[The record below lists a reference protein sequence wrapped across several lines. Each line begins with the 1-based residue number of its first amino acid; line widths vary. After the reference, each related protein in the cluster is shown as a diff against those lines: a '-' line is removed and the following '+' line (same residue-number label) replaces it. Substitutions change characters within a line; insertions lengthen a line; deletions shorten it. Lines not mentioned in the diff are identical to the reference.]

1 MKKRRSLR
9 FRLIAISI
17 LVEVVMLGLLLANSV
32 RLLNNTMEEQ
42 TRIRVQAATPLLDTA
57 LSAPL
62 FARDYSSVDDIL
74 QKLVKGPL
82 SEFQYIVVYDSLGN
96 IFAALGKVDAAAMP
110 PLDHAVA
117 SSLRDLVYDT
127 RAPLMLHAEQVGE
140 VRYGLSLE
148 SLAASRDN
156 LFTQSFLIAAA
167 EVILTLL
174 LLSAGGFLL
183 TRHLR
188 ILMAGARRVA
198 SGDYSGHIPV
208 ASHDEIGQLA
218 SDFNAM
224 SVAIRDRIDALH
236 RAEEKASVTLHSI
249 GDGVIA
255 TDVHGFVQYL
265 NPVAEE
271 LTGWTRQ
278 AGQGQAAAQVYHV
291 VDEVSGAPLE
301 NIVMEALR
309 KQEIVNRHGCSLLV
323 GPQGRTAAVEET
335 AAPIRDREGRMI
347 GAVLVCRN
355 VTASREMA
363 RRLEYQATHDPLTG
377 LINRAEF
384 ERQAEAAL
392 QDAHRSGNFHTL
404 CYLDLDQFKV
414 VNDTC
419 GHSAGDELLRQ
430 ATARIQREIPAG
442 GVVGRLGGDE
452 YGVLLTGS
460 RVAHAERV
468 ARSVRDSLREFRF
481 IWEKMSFEVGVS
493 IGIAPIHADTGNI
506 AEVFSA
512 ADMACYMA
520 KDKGRGHIHTHR
532 ADDLDHARRR
542 GEMQWSSRI
551 VSALETDRF
560 VLYFQKIVPLSHD
573 GMTSGGHGEILLRM
587 LDEEGNIV
595 PPGRFLPAAERYRH
609 MHDIDR
615 WVVHQTLSSM
625 RGQAPAPAGN
635 GFFSINLSGQSL
647 GSEGFLDFIKRE
659 IRESGINP
667 RRLCFEITETAAI
680 ANLSDATRFIAE
692 LREIGCRFALDD
704 FGSGLSSFGYLKA
717 LPVEFLKIDGGFV
730 KDMARDATNR
740 AMVAAINQLGHVMGI
755 ETIAEFVED
764 EETARLL
771 QEIGVDYIQGFHAH
785 RPEALHPAV
794 SHRRKIHGV

>member
-9 FRLIAISI
+9 FRLVAISI

-32 RLLNNTMEEQ
+32 RLLNNTVEEQ
-42 TRIRVQAATPLLDTA
+42 THIRVQAATPLLDTA
-57 LSAPL
+57 LGAPL
-62 FARDYSSVDDIL
+62 FARDYSSIDDIL

-96 IFAALGKVDAAAMP
+96 IFAALGEVNANAMP
-110 PLDHAVA
+110 PLDHTVT
-117 SSLRDLVYDT
+117 SSLRDRVYDT

-156 LFTQSFLIAAA
+156 LFTQSSLIAAT
-167 EVILTLL
+167 EVLLTLL

-198 SGDYSGHIPV
+198 SGDYSGQIPV
-208 ASHDEIGQLA
+208 TSRDEIGQLA

-236 RAEEKASVTLHSI
+236 RAEEKATVTLHSI
-249 GDGVIA
+249 GDGVIT

-271 LTGWTRQ
+271 LTGWACK
-278 AGQGQAAAQVYHV
+278 AGQGQAIAQVYHV

-309 KQEIVNRHGCSLLV
+309 RQEIANRHGRSLLV
-323 GPQGRTAAVEET
+323 GPQGKTAAVEET

-347 GAVLVCRN
+347 GAVLVCRD
-355 VTASREMA
+355 VSASREMA

-377 LINRAEF
+377 LINRGEF

-392 QDAHRSGNFHTL
+392 QDAHQSGSCHAL
-404 CYLDLDQFKV
+404 CYLDLDQFKI

-419 GHSAGDELLRQ
+419 GHRAGDELLRQ
-430 ATARIQREIPAG
+430 ATTRIQREVPANG
-442 GVVGRLGGDE
+442 IVGRLGGDE

-460 RVAHAERV
+460 REAHAERV
-468 ARSVRDSLREFRF
+468 AQRVRDSLREFRF
-481 IWEKMSFEVGVS
+481 IWDKVSFEVGVS
-493 IGIAPIHADTGNI
+493 IGIAPIRADTGNI

-512 ADMACYMA
+512 ADMACYVA
-520 KDKGRGHIHTHR
+520 KDRGRGQIHIHR

-542 GEMQWSSRI
+542 GEMQWSPRI
-551 VSALETDRF
+551 VSALEEDRF
-560 VLYFQKIVPLSHD
+560 VLYFQKIVPLSR
-573 GMTSGGHGEILLRM
+573 SGIAGGSHGEILLRL
-587 LDEEGNIV
+587 LDGDGNIV

-615 WVVHQTLSSM
+615 WVVHRTLSSM
-625 RGQAPAPAGN
+625 RGRAPAEN

-647 GSEGFLDFIKRE
+647 GSEGFLDFIKHE
-659 IRESGINP
+659 IHYSGINP

-704 FGSGLSSFGYLKA
+704 FGSGLSSFGYLRA
-717 LPVEFLKIDGGFV
+717 LPVEFLKIDGSFV
-730 KDMARDATNR
+730 KDMARDTTNQ
-740 AMVAAINQLGHVMGI
+740 AMVAAINQLGHMMGI

-764 EETARLL
+764 EETANLL
-771 QEIGVDYIQGFHAH
+771 REIGVDYIQGFHVH
-785 RPEALHPAV
+785 RPEALHPATDNP
-794 SHRRKIHGV
+794 RQIHGI